1 MKVALA
7 QFDIIW
13 EDKESNIANAESL
26 IAAAANDGSDIIFFP
41 EMSFTGFSMNTR
53 VTGEKNSYT
62 VDRISNIAKQN
73 DIAVGF
79 GWVRWHDNKCEN
91 VYTLL
96 DSSGKIVSEY
106 VKMHPF
112 SYSGEDKYFAGGDK
126 VMVADFKGIPFSTFI
141 CYDLRFPEIFR
152 AVAKDVHMIIVP
164 ACWPSKRAEHWKT
177 LLRARA
183 IENQVY
189 ILGINCQ
196 GNIGGLYYSGDSC
209 VITPN
214 GDTAVSM
221 SDKFGLL
228 TYSLL
233 DDAEEYR
240 KRFPVLRDMKPIL

>member
-7 QFDIIW
+7 QSNIIW
-13 EDKESNIANAESL
+13 EDKESNFIQAESL
-26 IAAAANDGSDIIFFP
+26 IADAAKDSADIIFFP
-41 EMSFTGFSMNTR
+41 EMSFTGFSMNTQ
-53 VTGEKNSYT
+53 VTGEKDRYT
-62 VDRISNIAKQN
+62 VDRISNIAKQKC
-73 DIAVGF
+73 IAVGF
-79 GWVRWHDNKCEN
+79 GWVRWHDDKCEN

-96 DSSGKIVSEY
+96 DSSGKLVSEY

-126 VMVADFKGIPFSTFI
+126 VLAADFKGIPFSTFI

-164 ACWPSKRAEHWKT
+164 ACWPSKRAEHWKA

-214 GDTAVSM
+214 GDIAVSM
-221 SDKFGLL
+221 SDECGLL
-228 TYSLL
+228 TYNLM
-233 DDAEEYR
+233 DDVEEYR
-240 KRFPVLRDMKPIL
+240 KGFPVLKDMKPIP